1 MSRTRLGIKSSFIL
15 AIEAILIGVLT
26 IARTKSIIDTFGT
39 NVNAIVQLAVQFSA
53 YLLLFES
60 GMTAAYQYNMYRP
73 LIDKNYKK
81 ISALYNGLKFNMK
94 TITINMFILGVI
106 ISIIYPYMLTE
117 KGISYI
123 NVVSILI
130 VMSLRII
137 CPYILTLPMRTLLIV
152 KEKKYITDII
162 ECVKNTVT
170 IITEIVLI
178 KYTKLPLAFILLV
191 YIFYTALTRGIYIK
205 LVNINYNGKIDKF
218 ENKDMTPKNMTND
231 ILVHKIASL
240 ITSNTDSVLLS
251 MFSTLNNVTIYT
263 SYYTLI
269 SYPITLLT
277 RMIDSIRASIAL
289 KVNEDTEKSFSIF
302 KEMISLELFCF
313 GIVVPVFIIMV
324 NPFVDLWIG
333 REFRMGY
340 IDIILMSF
348 IALHRMIIPTIYAT
362 RDAKGLY
369 KESKNF
375 SLVQAIVNMIL
386 SLLLIKPF
394 GITGIL
400 IGTCIADFCILQP
413 KNYSLIY
420 SKIFNRKIDIYYNII
435 VSIALCVLSTIISL
449 ISLKLLSFDISN
461 LWLSFV
467 YETIICL
474 FISTIVNFI
483 GLYILDKYFRCLI
496 QRFNILGKK
505 AILIK

>member
-162 ECVKNTVT
+162 NTDNYIY
-170 IITEIVLI
+170 IINIDNDIFYDIIKLI
-178 KYTKLPLAFILLV
+178 K
-191 YIFYTALTRGIYIK
+191 
-205 LVNINYNGKIDKF
+205 
-218 ENKDMTPKNMTND
+218 
-231 ILVHKIASL
+231 
-240 ITSNTDSVLLS
+240 
-251 MFSTLNNVTIYT
+251 
-263 SYYTLI
+263 
-269 SYPITLLT
+269 
-277 RMIDSIRASIAL
+277 
-289 KVNEDTEKSFSIF
+289 
-302 KEMISLELFCF
+302 
-313 GIVVPVFIIMV
+313 
-324 NPFVDLWIG
+324 
-333 REFRMGY
+333 
-340 IDIILMSF
+340 
-348 IALHRMIIPTIYAT
+348 
-362 RDAKGLY
+362 
-369 KESKNF
+369 
-375 SLVQAIVNMIL
+375 
-386 SLLLIKPF
+386 
-394 GITGIL
+394 
-400 IGTCIADFCILQP
+400 
-413 KNYSLIY
+413 
-420 SKIFNRKIDIYYNII
+420 
-435 VSIALCVLSTIISL
+435 
-449 ISLKLLSFDISN
+449 
-461 LWLSFV
+461 
-467 YETIICL
+467 
-474 FISTIVNFI
+474 
-483 GLYILDKYFRCLI
+483 
-496 QRFNILGKK
+496 
-505 AILIK
+505 

>member
-240 ITSNTDSVLLS
+240 ITSNTDSVVLS

-333 REFRMGY
+333 REFRM
-340 IDIILMSF
+340 
-348 IALHRMIIPTIYAT
+348 
-362 RDAKGLY
+362 
-369 KESKNF
+369 
-375 SLVQAIVNMIL
+375 
-386 SLLLIKPF
+386 
-394 GITGIL
+394 
-400 IGTCIADFCILQP
+400 
-413 KNYSLIY
+413 
-420 SKIFNRKIDIYYNII
+420 
-435 VSIALCVLSTIISL
+435 
-449 ISLKLLSFDISN
+449 
-461 LWLSFV
+461 
-467 YETIICL
+467 
-474 FISTIVNFI
+474 
-483 GLYILDKYFRCLI
+483 
-496 QRFNILGKK
+496 
-505 AILIK
+505 